1 MRNLPPPPPP
11 SQTVMENPVYK
22 LEDLQG
28 TSWEMTILNIRSLAL
43 LATKIKLMS
52 FFTKPENEG
61 FQYSVLQLLS
71 STQFFSQI
79 VIGKGKTGSLH
90 SAGNSFFM
98 AYNPSFW
105 ENFPSR
111 IGVCV
116 YVCMCVL
123 FLCVYMYVRV

>member
-11 SQTVMENPVYK
+11 PQTVMENPVYK

-79 VIGKGKTGSLH
+79 VIGKDKTGSLH
-90 SAGNSFFM
+90 SAGNCFCM
-98 AYNPSFW
+98 V
-105 ENFPSR
+105 SR
-111 IGVCV
+111 EVFGKI
-116 YVCMCVL
+116 
-123 FLCVYMYVRV
+123 F